1 MKLHSETL
9 FQYFQI
15 DHGDIQSRIKA
26 IKCQLLTTGIWGQSK
41 HGKNVDLN
49 KLIQGICSFD
59 SSLSFIYKLAKCVYN
74 NSQNQDTNLALLKD
88 CLQYPYQLINIAYDP
103 FVQTLPKED
112 EFVDAERFQQVE
124 NDINDILDLQEQ
136 DLIKINERLS
146 EDDQPKELGNINEKN
161 KQNYINKMKKVNKL
175 IEDLKGKKQVLEQ
188 IQKQN
193 EVNDDPRYTLVF
205 PTEYV
210 QVLQDYNQLQKNV
223 VISEPIPDLKQVKD
237 QTKILIDQEFY
248 FIQ

>member
-15 DHGDIQSRIKA
+15 DHCDLASRIKS

-59 SSLSFIYKLAKCVYN
+59 SSLSFIYKLTKCIYN
-74 NSQNQDTNLALLKD
+74 NSLNQDTNLAIFKD
-88 CLQYPYQLINIAYDP
+88 CIQLPYQLINTTYDP
-103 FVQTLPKED
+103 FTQTLPKED

-136 DLIKINERLS
+136 DLTKINERLS
-146 EDDQPKELGNINEKN
+146 EDDQPKELGNINEKI
-161 KQNYINKMKKVNKL
+161 KQNYINKMKKVNQL
-175 IEDLKGKKQVLEQ
+175 IDQLKGKKQVLEQ
-188 IQKQN
+188 IQQQN
-193 EVNDDPRYTLVF
+193 EVNDDPRYTLIF
-205 PTEYV
+205 PTEYINI
-210 QVLQDYNQLQKNV
+210 LQEYNQLQNNV
-223 VISEPIPDLKQVKD
+223 IQNNPIPDLKQIKD
-237 QTKILIDQEFY
+237 QTKTLIDQEFY